1 MLTYSKYPFALSL
14 DEYAR
19 KSLGYK
25 VGLDELIEN
34 DKVVKI
40 AKKRIEGAITER
52 MSPTKNG
59 FSTDDEVFSFYLALG
74 IIKYSNSLLAL
85 NLFTE
90 AEINRAR
97 NFIVN
102 EDEESLILLARSLDI
117 IVNKQQI
124 RIPWI
129 ATSTGAIRYK
139 VLKYYVD
146 LGSFLKTAVASQKK
160 ELKLVN
166 SFLINGRVYL
176 DEGILKSL
184 IEVGIGTKIKT
195 LANKL
200 EVSEKMKNL
209 SGIVSRYLKAVE
221 NKIPIRKVEYN
232 SFPPCML
239 SLKNEIEK
247 GLFIGDEKLFIYI
260 AFLISIGAE
269 EEEISDVLEKSL
281 GISHTLSLRITRAF
295 LENEDIM
302 PYRCDVMKRKGLC
315 PKDCGARHPVLAYKR
330 NLGAQL

>member
-52 MSPTKNG
+52 ASPIKNG

-74 IIKYSNSLLAL
+74 IVKYSNSLLAL

-90 AEINRAR
+90 AEINRAK

-102 EDEESLILLARSLDI
+102 EDEESLILLARSLGV

-129 ATSTGAIRYK
+129 AASTGAIRYK
-139 VLKYYVD
+139 ILKYYVG
-146 LGSFLKTAVASQKK
+146 LGSFLKITVASQKR
-160 ELKLVN
+160 ELRLVN
-166 SFLINGRVYL
+166 SFLVDGRVYL
-176 DEGILKSL
+176 DESVLKSL
-184 IEVGIGTKIKT
+184 IEVGIGTKIRS
-195 LANKL
+195 LANEL

-209 SGIVSRYLKAVE
+209 SGVVSRYLKVVE
-221 NKIPIRKVEYN
+221 NKIPVQKVEYN

-247 GLFIGDEKLFIYI
+247 GLFIGDEKLFVYI

-269 EEEISDVLEKSL
+269 EEEISDVLERSL
-281 GISHTLSLRITRAF
+281 GVSHTLSLRITRAF
-295 LENEDIM
+295 LGIEDIM

-315 PKDCGARHPVLAYKR
+315 PKDCGAKHPVLAYKR
-330 NLGAQL
+330 NLGVQL